1 MSVTRHQAWS
11 AAALKRIQARKAGED
26 PGRYRALCMK
36 MPGLIKQ
43 AGLVQ
48 ALVFMKSREKP
59 VGDAFIA
66 DLAEVFGKKEL
77 IAEAQ
82 RQELAPYLAMTND
95 LSQIAIWFRRFAQI
109 ELGGEDGAEESQS

>member
-11 AAALKRIQARKAGED
+11 AGALERVVAKKEGGDAGK
-26 PGRYRALCMK
+26 YRTLCMK

-48 ALVFMKSREKP
+48 ALVFMKSRERP

-66 DLAEVFGKKEL
+66 DLAEVYGKKDL
-77 IAEAQ
+77 IGEAQ
-82 RQELAPYLAMTND
+82 KQELAPYLAMTND

-109 ELGGEDGAEESQS
+109 ELRGEDAEESAS

>member
-11 AAALKRIQARKAGED
+11 AAALKCVQARKQGANARE
-26 PGRYRALCMK
+26 YRTLCMK

-48 ALVFMKSREKP
+48 ALVFMRSREKQ
-59 VGDAFIA
+59 VGDAFVL
-66 DLAEVFGKKEL
+66 DLSEIYGKKDL
-77 IAEAQ
+77 VAEAQ
-82 RQELAPYLAMTND
+82 KQPLAPYLAMTND

-109 ELGGEDGAEESQS
+109 ELADMDEAQP